1 MNARRMPAL
10 DQKETLAA
18 RHSGN
23 GTGGARQYH
32 SDFRK
37 FARLGI
43 DLDRA
48 AMLLHDDV
56 VTDREP
62 KPCALSGGFRR
73 EEWIEHLLPDVGR
86 NAGAV
91 VADPDFNAVA
101 KVLGRG

>member
-1 MNARRMPAL
+1 
-10 DQKETLAA
+10 
-18 RHSGN
+18 
-23 GTGGARQYH
+23 
-32 SDFRK
+32 
-37 FARLGI
+37 
-43 DLDRA
+43 
-48 AMLLHDDV
+48 MLLHDDV

-101 KVLGRG
+101 KVLGRGSESGFMAISLGLCIALRRRVKAV